1 MRPMRASFPLNP
13 RRAVRVAACAAVATA
28 AALFQVDEGRVTPAT
43 AHAQEAIRAEVG
55 KPLAAARD
63 LFKQGKYKESLAKLR
78 EAEAAPN
85 RTANENFLIE
95 QMRVAAAMQ
104 AGDNDQAI
112 KAANA
117 LMASGKTNE
126 AERARLAQA
135 LASLYY
141 RNRDFANAAK
151 YADMALKANPGDSA
165 MRALLIQSQWSSGD
179 LQAAAREAAL
189 DVQAAEKAGR
199 APAEDRLQLLAN
211 VASKGTDRNAYVSAL
226 EKLVAYYPKREYWA
240 DLLRRIESKPG
251 FSNRLTLDV
260 MRLRMATKTIESGND
275 YSEMAQLAL
284 QQRQA
289 GEAKRILEEAFA
301 SGALGKGADAE
312 RQQRLLALATQRA
325 NDAPRELAAA
335 EAEDAADASAM
346 VRIGLAYTGLGQ
358 YDKGIALIQKG
369 LAKGGLKNPDD
380 ARLHLGIAY
389 LRAGNKAKA
398 NEAFRSVKGTDGA
411 ADLARL
417 WTRV

>member
-1 MRPMRASFPLNP
+1 MRPMRATPIH
-13 RRAVRVAACAAVATA
+13 RRAVRVALCAAVAAA
-28 AALFQVDEGRVTPAT
+28 AALFQAPDGRVTLAT
-43 AHAQEAIRAEVG
+43 AQAQEAIRAEVG

-63 LFKQGKYKESLAKLR
+63 LFKQGKYKEALAKLR

-85 RTANENFLIE
+85 RNANENFLIE
-95 QMRVAAAMQ
+95 QMRMAAAVQ
-104 AGDNDQAI
+104 AGDADQAI
-112 KAANA
+112 KAGNL
-117 LMASGKTNE
+117 LMASGKTTE
-126 AERARLAQA
+126 ADRARITSA
-135 LASLYY
+135 LAGLYY

-179 LQAAAREAAL
+179 LAAAAREAAL

-211 VASKGTDRNAYVSAL
+211 VASKGTDRNAYIHAL
-226 EKLVAYYPKREYWA
+226 EKLVAYYPKREYWS

-260 MRLRMATKTIESGND
+260 MRLRLATKTIESGND

-289 GEAKRILEEAFA
+289 GEAKRILDEAFA
-301 SGALGKGADAE
+301 SGALGKGTDAE

-325 NDAPRELAAA
+325 NDAPRQLA
-335 EAEDAADASAM
+335 EAETADASDANAL

-369 LAKGGLKNPDD
+369 IAKGGLKYPDD

-398 NEAFRSVKGTDGA
+398 NETFKTVKGTDGA